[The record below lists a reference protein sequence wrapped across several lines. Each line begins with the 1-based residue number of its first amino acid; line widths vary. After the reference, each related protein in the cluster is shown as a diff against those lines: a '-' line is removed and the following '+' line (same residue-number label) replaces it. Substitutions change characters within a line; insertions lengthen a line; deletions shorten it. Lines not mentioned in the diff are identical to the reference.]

1 MQATWR
7 NKWIEIVKRKSIILG
22 QIEGLKEDH
31 RQAEDCIREKVAEI
45 KFNYFYSSYK
55 SINKDKIYI

>member
-31 RQAEDCIREKVAEI
+31 RQAEDCIREKQQ
-45 KFNYFYSSYK
+45 K
-55 SINKDKIYI
+55 